1 MIDPGAVAAI
11 FLAAGRS
18 SRFGADDKLLAPLGD
33 MPLALHAART
43 VIELAPARL
52 VAICPDRDGALAELL
67 AEQGFEIWPNP
78 HPGRGLSESLRL
90 GIGAVRAGPERAALL
105 CLADMPF
112 VRLPHL
118 RALLA
123 AFDPETA
130 PVVASSREGVPMPP
144 AMFARS
150 TFAVL
155 EGMSG
160 DQGGRTLLAAAKL
173 VPAPSDELA
182 DIDRR
187 TDLPPG

>member
-18 SRFGADDKLLAPLGD
+18 SRFAGGDKLLVRLGD

-43 VIELAPARL
+43 LVDLAPARL
-52 VAICPDRDGALAELL
+52 VAICPDRDGPLAEALAEHR
-67 AEQGFEIWPNP
+67 FEIWPNP
-78 HPGRGLSESLRL
+78 HPDRGLSESLR
-90 GIGAVRAGPERAALL
+90 IGVRAVRAGTEAAVLL

-123 AFDPETA
+123 AFDPEAA
-130 PVVASSREGVPMPP
+130 PVVASSRDGVPMPP
-144 AMFARS
+144 ALFARPM
-150 TFAVL
+150 FPAL
-155 EGMSG
+155 EKASG

-187 TDLPPG
+187 TYLPPR